1 MDTRSSIVYPH
12 GRGWKGKVSKFACK
26 SRFLLFLLSLTFR
39 LKTVINLFGQS
50 TARHLNF
57 YRIHLLCFTFI
68 PLIASGIFYASNGP
82 SPQNQIAYIDCLFLC
97 FSAMTVCG
105 LTTALF
111 ANLTVWQQVILFFLM
126 TTGSISF
133 VSIMTIL
140 VRRHYFQKRFK
151 YLIENNAQIRDRLNS
166 VGMREAQHRHRLN
179 GDANRMEGTAYSST
193 LRGSG
198 AGTAI
203 EDEASRWESV
213 KRKQKKKLEKLRAD
227 MIRRVDEPVRVNEM
241 NISGRIGGEATPDP
255 VAAQEERPASLERS
269 EQVGTQQH
277 ISIAEPTLPHDR
289 RIPRTVTVDVPRLGR
304 NDEDL
309 RLRRNRTT
317 ALDYPTRRPSRSGL
331 RDINS
336 RTLTRT
342 ATIQASSQPA
352 INENFGGFQNPL
364 KVVAGFAISRI
375 PPLRRTQ
382 DPMPRTSTLVSTRS
396 RRPSIE
402 SVGAPRMSKLVSYLS
417 FDATV
422 GRNSRFHH
430 LTSEQQAEL
439 GGVEYRALSLLLKI
453 VFGYWIGIQLIGV
466 LTIAPWLTYSNK
478 YKSIFEATSPPIN
491 PTFFSFFQVFSGLS
505 NTGMSLVD
513 ASMVPFNNAYWL
525 ILLVAFLILAGNTAL
540 PVFLRLTI
548 WTFSKLVPRDSRIKE
563 TLSFLLDHPRRT
575 YIYLFPA
582 HQTWQLV
589 FVLICLNAIDWIA
602 FVVLDIGN
610 PQIDAL
616 SPGVRCIN
624 GLFQAIAV
632 RTAGFSIV
640 SLATVAPALQFL
652 FVIMQYVSA
661 YPIAISVRATN
672 TYEDQAVGVQEQEE
686 EEEEIEENS
695 RPSSAYIL
703 FHVRRQLAFDIW
715 FLCGA
720 LFILCIIERHRI
732 TSADWSEVNIFSLLF
747 ETVSAYGTVG
757 LSLGNNRNATSLS
770 GVLSTGSKL
779 VLIAVMLRGRHRGLP
794 VAIDRSILL
803 PFDLNS
809 RERTLSVHSQPTI
822 PITDDLLP
830 RSMTRPSESP
840 AFTSEPVSMD
850 PSTSTSGANATSS
863 LQPQESV
870 SELDVEKGKS
880 TTSSSSSEHEKSKE
894 A

>member
-12 GRGWKGKVSKFACK
+12 ARGWKGKVSRFA
-26 SRFLLFLLSLTFR
+26 T
-39 LKTVINLFGQS
+39 Q
-50 TARHLNF
+50 HLNF

-105 LTTALF
+105 LTTVLF
-111 ANLTVWQQVILFFLM
+111 ANITVWQQVILFFLM

-151 YLIENNAQIRDRLNS
+151 YLIENNAQIRDRLNE
-166 VGMREAQHRHRLN
+166 VGRR
-179 GDANRMEGTAYSST
+179 DRMEGTAYSST

-203 EDEASRWESV
+203 EDEASRWETV

-241 NISGRIGGEATPDP
+241 NISGRIGGEATPEP
-255 VAAQEERPASLERS
+255 VAYQDQESVPLERR

-277 ISIAEPTLPHDR
+277 ISIAEPTIPHDR
-289 RIPRTVTVDVPRLGR
+289 RIPRTLTHDVPRLGR

-331 RDINS
+331 RDIHS

-342 ATIQASSQPA
+342 GTIQASQPA

-439 GGVEYRALSLLLKI
+439 GGIEYRALSLLLKI

-466 LTIAPWLTYSNK
+466 LTIAPWLTYSSK
-478 YKSIFEATSPPIN
+478 YQPIFEATSPPIN

-505 NTGMSLVD
+505 NTGMSLID
-513 ASMVPFNNAYWL
+513 ASMVPFNSAYWL

-548 WTFSKLVPRDSRIKE
+548 WTFSKLVPRESRIKE

-616 SPGVRCIN
+616 SPGLRCID
-624 GLFQAIAV
+624 GFFQAVAV

-640 SLATVAPALQFL
+640 GLGTVAPALQFL
-652 FVIMQYVSA
+652 FVVMMYVSA
-661 YPIAISVRATN
+661 YPIAISVRSTN
-672 TYEDQAVGVQEQEE
+672 TYEDRAVGVVEEEE

-720 LFILCIIERHRI
+720 VFVLCIIERHRI
-732 TSADWSEVNIFSLLF
+732 NSADFSEVTVFSLLF

-757 LSLGNNRNATSLS
+757 LSLGNNRNATSLA
-770 GVLSTGSKL
+770 GILSTGSKL

-809 RERTLSVHSQPTI
+809 RERTLSVHSHPTI

-830 RSMTRPSESP
+830 RSMTRPSVSP
-840 AFTSEPVSMD
+840 EFTSEPASID
-850 PSTSTSGANATSS
+850 PSPSTSGGNAMSA
-863 LQPQESV
+863 LQQQESV
-870 SELDVEKGKS
+870 SDLDGEKGKS
-880 TTSSSSSEHEKSKE
+880 TMSSISSEHEKSKE